1 MPIDRKL
8 LEILRCPVT
17 KQDLHYLSESQ
28 IEKINAS
35 IDAGELNYAD
45 GSAISEPLVEGL
57 ITANGVRVYRIDDGI
72 PIMLEDQSIVVD
84 QMSVSSESPP
94 AT

>member
-17 KQDLHYLSESQ
+17 KQDLHYLSEEQ

-35 IDAGELNYAD
+35 IDAGELSYAD
-45 GSAISEPLVEGL
+45 NSAISEPLTEGL

-84 QMSVSSESPP
+84 QMSASSDPSP

>member
-17 KQDLHYLSESQ
+17 KQDLHYLSEGQ
-28 IEKINAS
+28 IDSINAS
-35 IDAGELNYAD
+35 IDAGKLSYAD
-45 GSAISEPLVEGL
+45 GSNISEHLTEGL

-84 QMSVSSESPP
+84 QMTGSSDPPP